1 MVIRMTTDHS
11 FYNDIHDIRGDGSIV
26 LYKRPDRKRPKFIV
40 RIKVDGHRGYIVKS
54 SKTHDLQIAI
64 RTAERMFY
72 DYESR
77 VKNDLPIQSYTF
89 QKLFNEWK
97 PRYIRLNENSDRS
110 RKYIKDNPDLIER
123 HFLEYARTT
132 LVSEINERFIEE
144 YFEWRSNRGSKRP
157 TGSTYHHERTVLNNI
172 FQYAVREG
180 HMKFQLLIKIPSN
193 KSQPRPDISLKDYR
207 KITRGM
213 EKDLKE
219 SIDDRIR
226 RSRLYLHQYILI
238 LSNTGIRKG
247 EARGVTWGDIQP
259 AKDLEGK
266 SMVIIN
272 VTGKTGSR
280 MVVSNPSATEY
291 LKRLFDQRTKE
302 TGRNPPKGE
311 LVFCKP
317 NGEPLGDLKAPFER
331 YLKKTGT
338 LEVGGQKRTIYSL
351 RHTYITMRLSH
362 GTPIYFLA
370 MNCGT
375 SVEMIEKFYGKKR
388 VTDPKVI
395 SQITQMSFQSKT
407 EETDLSFL
415 S

>member
-1 MVIRMTTDHS
+1 MTDDHS
-11 FYNDIHDIRGDGSIV
+11 FYSDWTDVKGDGTIV
-26 LYKRPDRKRPKFIV
+26 LYKRPDRKRPKFIA
-40 RIKVDGHRGYIVKS
+40 RIKVEGHRGYIVKS
-54 SKTHDLQIAI
+54 TKTEDLQVAI
-64 RTAERMFY
+64 RTSERMFY

-123 HFLEYARTT
+123 HFLEYARST
-132 LVSEINERFIEE
+132 LVSEIDERFIEN
-144 YFEWRSNRGSKRP
+144 YFDWRSKRGSKRP

-172 FQYAVREG
+172 FQFAVREG
-180 HMKFQLLIKIPSN
+180 HLKFQPVIKIPSN
-193 KSQPRPDISLKDYR
+193 KSKPRPDISLSDYR
-207 KITRGM
+207 KIVRGM
-213 EKDLKE
+213 KKDLDQ
-219 SIDDRIR
+219 STDDRVR

-247 EARGVTWGDIQP
+247 EAKGVKWSDIQP
-259 AKDLEGK
+259 AKDLEGN
-266 SMVIIN
+266 STVIIN
-272 VTGKTGSR
+272 VTGKTGAR
-280 MVVSNPSATEY
+280 MVVSNPSTSEY
-291 LKRLFDQRTKE
+291 LKRLFEQRTQE
-302 TGRNPPKGE
+302 LGSPPPRDE

-317 NGEPLGDLKAPFER
+317 NGQPLGDLKAPFER

-338 LEVGGQKRTIYSL
+338 LEAGGQKRTIYSL

-362 GTPIYFLA
+362 STPIYFLA

-395 SQITQMSFQSKT
+395 SQITQMSYQPKG

-415 S
+415 R

>member
-1 MVIRMTTDHS
+1 METDHS
-11 FYNDIHDIRGDGSIV
+11 FYTDWTDVRGDGSIV
-26 LYKRPDRKRPKFIV
+26 LYKRSDRKRPKFIA
-40 RIKVDGHRGYIVKS
+40 RIKVEGYRGYIVKS
-54 SKTHDLQIAI
+54 TKTDDLQIAI
-64 RTAERMFY
+64 RNSERMFY
-72 DYESR
+72 EYESR
-77 VKNDLPIQSYTF
+77 VLNDLPIQSYTF

-110 RKYIKDNPDLIER
+110 RKYIKDNPVLIER

-132 LVSEINERFIEE
+132 LVSQIDERFIED
-144 YFEWRSNRGSKRP
+144 YFDWRSNRGSKRP

-172 FQYAVREG
+172 FQFAVREG
-180 HMKFQLLIKIPSN
+180 HMKVQPVIKIPSN
-193 KSQPRPDISLKDYR
+193 KSKPRPDISLSDYR
-207 KITRGM
+207 KIVRGM
-213 EKDLKE
+213 KKDLDE
-219 SIDDRIR
+219 AVDDRIR

-247 EARGVTWGDIQP
+247 EARGIKWGDIQP
-259 AKDLEGK
+259 AKDLEGN
-266 SMVIIN
+266 STVIIN
-272 VTGKTGSR
+272 VTGKTGTR
-280 MVVSNPSATEY
+280 MVVSNPSTSEY
-291 LKRLFDQRTKE
+291 LKRLFDQRTLE
-302 TGRNPPKGE
+302 LGTPPSKDE

-317 NGEPLGDLKAPFER
+317 DGQPLGDLKAPFER

-395 SQITQMSFQSKT
+395 SQITQMSYQPKG

-415 S
+415 R